1 MRAGVRSGKG
11 EGMSMALTLY
21 LVDLAKARAAIGSRD
36 DKLRRQI
43 CGRFRADLERADDWF
58 STEIEGGAPKRYDA
72 IKAVFEGG
80 PFDRRFAFQY
90 GYAYEMIV
98 RHFGNYLDNNC
109 FSPYRGD
116 WLEQVDRGMAAL
128 GLPVR
133 VTTFMYGGLPDPL
146 PRPDDFPG
154 YGEWSA
160 APCAEGL
167 SQWRAKSPLREDFVA
182 DRQVLEAIE
191 SCAEWMKAAVGK
203 PGSGI
208 AGFGY

>member
-1 MRAGVRSGKG
+1 MRAFARSGNSV
-11 EGMSMALTLY
+11 GMSMSLTLY

-43 CGRFRADLERADDWF
+43 CGRFRADLEQADDWF
-58 STEIEGGAPKRYDA
+58 STEIEGVAPKRYDA

-80 PFDRRFAFQY
+80 PFERRHAFQY

-98 RHFGNYLDNNC
+98 RHFGRYLDNNC

-116 WLEQVDRGMAAL
+116 WLELVDRGMAAL
-128 GLPVR
+128 GLPLK
-133 VTTFMYGGLPDPL
+133 VTTFMYGGVPAPL

-160 APCAEGL
+160 TQCAEGL
-167 SQWRAKSPLREDFVA
+167 SLWRDKLPLREDLVA
-182 DRQVLEAIE
+182 DRQVLAAIE
-191 SCAEWMKAAVGK
+191 SCAEWMKAAVDT